1 MANVALAFALLITC
15 YFAGQARQTAWC
27 KSHPSQAT
35 AVAACPTT
43 GATR

>member
-1 MANVALAFALLITC
+1 MANVALAFALLVAC
-15 YFAGQARQTAWC
+15 YFAGQARQASWC